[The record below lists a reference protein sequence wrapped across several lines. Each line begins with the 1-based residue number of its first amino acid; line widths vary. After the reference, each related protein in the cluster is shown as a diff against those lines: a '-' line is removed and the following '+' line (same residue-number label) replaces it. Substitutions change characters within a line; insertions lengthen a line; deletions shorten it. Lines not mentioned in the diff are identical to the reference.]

1 MDNSYF
7 SSFWKIKTFFKTIA
21 NNIAFIPGVLGVA
34 GFLLGV
40 LAGLSE
46 KWGITPYLIE
56 KAPFLII
63 NNYETAATL
72 LSYLSAGII
81 SIMVFSFSMVM
92 LLLNQASSNF
102 SPRVLPG
109 LISVRKHQYI
119 LGLYLGTLLY
129 NTFVMVGIEPTKD
142 QYQLPG
148 FSILIGIILTII
160 CLFFFIYFIDSI
172 SKSIQVESILDSIF
186 NKASKRL
193 QFIID
198 NQKDAVSFPDS
209 ENWTSY
215 SAKTFGYF
223 RGLNRE
229 GLLDIC
235 EKENFK
241 LELLQYQGFFVGEG
255 MPLFKS
261 SKPLSDD
268 ELNSVFDFIL
278 LNRSTENVSENDV
291 LGFKQIAEIGVRAM
305 SPGVND
311 PGTAVNT
318 IDYLTEL
325 FALKLLE
332 ADCDF
337 ICKEEGNPCV
347 KLRTLSFSDLLSQIM
362 MSYRTYCK
370 QDMTCNQKLVVMM
383 ATLVANPNATKIH
396 KDAIK
401 EELDKLMYD
410 VAGHIKN
417 AQDLD
422 LLKQLANKV
431 SFD

>member
-1 MDNSYF
+1 MSDSYL
-7 SSFWKIKTFFKTIA
+7 SRSWKIKTFFKTIT
-21 NNIAFIPGVLGVA
+21 NNIAFIPGVLGVG
-34 GFLLGV
+34 GFIFGMVIGLL
-40 LAGLSE
+40 E
-46 KWGITPYLIE
+46 KWGVTSYLIE

-109 LISVRKHQYI
+109 LISVKKHQYI

-160 CLFFFIYFIDSI
+160 CLFLFISFIDSI

-186 NKASKRL
+186 KKASKKL
-193 QFIID
+193 QSIID
-198 NQKDAVSFPDS
+198 NQTEDRSFPNS
-209 ENWTSY
+209 ENWTIYPS
-215 SAKTFGYF
+215 KTFGYF

-229 GLLDIC
+229 GLLDYC
-235 EKENFK
+235 EKKNVKIEI
-241 LELLQYQGFFVGEG
+241 LQHQGAFIGSG
-255 MPLFKS
+255 MPLFKVS
-261 SKPLSDD
+261 QSLAEE
-268 ELNSVFDFIL
+268 ELEDISHLFL
-278 LNRSTENVSENDV
+278 LNRSTENVRENYV
-291 LGFKQIAEIGVRAM
+291 LGFKQISEIGVRAM

-311 PGTAVNT
+311 PGTAMTT

-325 FALKLLE
+325 FALKLQE
-332 ADCDF
+332 KKGDF
-337 ICKEEGNPCV
+337 IVNENQEAYV
-347 KLRTLSFSDLLSQIM
+347 MMRTVLFEDLLSQVM

-370 QDMTCNQKLVVMM
+370 QDMTCSQKLIMM
-383 ATLVANPNATKIH
+383 LAVLANNPLA
-396 KDAIK
+396 KDEQKTVIK
-401 EELDKLMYD
+401 TELKKLMDD
-410 VAGHIKN
+410 VKYGIKN
-417 AQDLD
+417 PKDLD
-422 LLKQLANKV
+422 HLEQFSKYV
-431 SFD
+431 IFE